1 MCIELQRRHVSGR
14 QEDCSDVHVRITYS
28 VITALAV
35 RNHFLATDVIL
46 EQLVGLEITG
56 FDLIW
61 DGRAC

>member
-14 QEDCSDVHVRITYS
+14 QEDFSDVHVRITYS

-61 DGRAC
+61 DSRAC